1 MSQANSFVY
10 KMAARVRKE
19 KGFYASLNSV
29 SSIDMLP
36 KMRNRKVK
44 GRGRLWEVE
53 RLIAKRENAAVS

>member
-1 MSQANSFVY
+1 
-10 KMAARVRKE
+10 MAARVRKE

-36 KMRNRKVK
+36 KMNHRKIK

-53 RLIAKRENAAVS
+53 RLIAKRENATVS

>member
-1 MSQANSFVY
+1 
-10 KMAARVRKE
+10 MAARERKE
-19 KGFYASLNSV
+19 KGFYASLHSV

-36 KMRNRKVK
+36 KMKNRKIK